1 MEKRATAAVVAA
13 ELEERR
19 GMKDIM
25 TRIIGLPLLLLDHSN
40 NNGRWA
46 PRVGA

>member
-1 MEKRATAAVVAA
+1 MEKRAAAAVVAV